1 MATPSTAAVH
11 WPLRR
16 EARHNDHRR
25 PTGTPGD
32 RATAATMSQTM
43 PPVHSAPATTT
54 LVPAM
59 AAGPPRDQ
67 LLADPL
73 GGSSS
78 DNSDSESSGSPR
90 ASGCEDGGGP
100 PPLVSVDLQQQR
112 TAADGEKGAIVAP
125 STTTVAS
132 HASTMRAQPAAI
144 PLSVVQT
151 SNKDPVLTTAILPH
165 CESRITHTH
174 TQLARAQSCPFFVRD
189 LRRCDHVLCIFRSSS
204 GKSASGREQNGH
216 NSTPVLPLH
225 PCNITGTTPVLLR
238 QFTRYNNVLAGVIH
252 SMTNSRL

>member
-25 PTGTPGD
+25 PTGTPED

-43 PPVHSAPATTT
+43 PPVHSAPTTITT
-54 LVPAM
+54 LVPAT

-100 PPLVSVDLQQQR
+100 PPLVSQDSVDLQQQR

-132 HASTMRAQPAAI
+132 TMRAQVPPPAAI

-165 CESRITHTH
+165 CESRITHT
-174 TQLARAQSCPFFVRD
+174 QLARAQSCPFFVRQ
-189 LRRCDHVLCIFRSSS
+189 R
-204 GKSASGREQNGH
+204 
-216 NSTPVLPLH
+216 
-225 PCNITGTTPVLLR
+225 
-238 QFTRYNNVLAGVIH
+238 LAE
-252 SMTNSRL
+252 M